1 MKQIN
6 YSVGVE
12 IRMSQDSESED
23 ETWERVETTIPVCLG
38 VDSQF
43 CELVFDVKQALYTD
57 IMYKGDA
64 DTEEAQDMNLN
75 NQYEAL
81 LGVVHQMLMRLFNK
95 KVPNTRDI
103 PEEVL
108 QQFPPNVKNKITDLY
123 AQCYQQSNNNDRNQM
138 EHYKLLVDNMF
149 HVYVYDMGSRK

>member
-1 MKQIN
+1 M
-6 YSVGVE
+6 
-12 IRMSQDSESED
+12 QDSDSEEEMD
-23 ETWERVETTIPVCLG
+23 TLFERVEPTIPVCLG

-43 CELVFDVKQALYTD
+43 CELIFAVKQALYSD

-64 DTEEAQDMNLN
+64 DTQEAQDMNLN
-75 NQYEAL
+75 NQYESL
-81 LGVVHQMLMRLFNK
+81 LGVIHQLLIGVFNK
-95 KVPNTRDI
+95 KGRTTKDI

-108 QQFPPNVKNKITDLY
+108 AQFPPNLKDKIVDLY

-149 HVYVYDMGSRK
+149 HVYIYDMGSR